1 MDSSRLRGVLLA
13 VGSLAAFFFLLA
25 VARVP
30 VVSSQAKAMANG
42 DVVLHPAI
50 LKLLYGGD
58 SFLAANVETAR
69 ILTSGRLTD
78 QESLG
83 FFVRLHEGVSRL
95 NPCHEDAYYMASAF
109 LSSGGAVR
117 PALDT
122 LGRAAKCRFWDEW
135 AAFMLG
141 LNQHFFAHDP
151 AAAVVSIREAALRAA
166 DPKVANH
173 FNVLAINIQARQF
186 DDAKAALRYLAQEK
200 SRARDPA
207 LKEALEKRIGR
218 LQGLVNLR
226 QAQADYESRSKVA
239 LIDPAD
245 LLRTGVLKEFP
256 VDPLGIGYEFSNGR
270 FELKQFVL
278 EGQRK

>member
-1 MDSSRLRGVLLA
+1 MESLRLRGVLLA
-13 VGSLAAFFFLLA
+13 VALVAAALFLVS

-30 VVSSQAKAMANG
+30 VVSPQAKAMANG

-50 LKLLYGGD
+50 LELLYGGD

-78 QESLG
+78 QDSLG
-83 FFVRLHEGVSRL
+83 FFVRLHEGISRL

-109 LSSGGAVR
+109 LSSGGAVK

-122 LGRAAKCRFWDEW
+122 LENAAKCRFWDEW
-135 AAFMLG
+135 AEFMLG

-151 AAAVVSIREAALRAA
+151 AAAVASIREAARRASE
-166 DPKVANH
+166 PKVANY

-186 DDAKAALRYLAQEK
+186 DDAKTALRYLIQEK

-207 LKEALEKRIGR
+207 LKEALDKRIGR
-218 LQGLVNLR
+218 LQGLVKLR
-226 QAQADYESRSKVA
+226 QAQADYESRSKA
-239 LIDPAD
+239 GLNDPME
-245 LLRTGVLKEFP
+245 LLRSGILKAFP

-278 EGQRK
+278 ERQQK